1 MGGGGWIKRVNLK
14 RKRVNWK
21 GQLGGRGGPEWV
33 YLGWWV
39 GWGV

>member
-21 GQLGGRGGPEWV
+21 GQLGGRVARVGV
-33 YLGWWV
+33 LGWWV